1 MKMTTTEM
9 ATRINQI
16 PVAVVITAAGSSTR
30 MGGQKKE
37 YRSLGHGAGTVLSA
51 AAKAFVS
58 ALAPQS
64 LSDTGEKIQQENE
77 AELTG
82 YDLNVHKIKKSNLR
96 SVFCVKKHNN
106 KKKIGS
112 READSM

>member
-1 MKMTTTEM
+1 MKSLQKWEEL
-9 ATRINQI
+9 RI
-16 PVAVVITAAGSSTR
+16 PVSWKR
-30 MGGQKKE
+30 
-37 YRSLGHGAGTVLSA
+37 YSLDI
-51 AAKAFVS
+51 FR
-58 ALAPQS
+58 
-64 LSDTGEKIQQENE
+64 IQQENE